1 MKNQISQAEMVEAL
15 LDGFDRIEEWQ
26 TNPFGHAV
34 VDGFFDDS
42 IADLLAAE
50 LSGSNEAGWHEYSN
64 PLEIKRTSNDYNRF
78 PPTVYQFFVGMS
90 DWDVADLLTEITGNP
105 PLIPDVGLHGGGIH
119 QIKNGGKL
127 NTHMDYAVHPKLG
140 LQRQVNAIIYL
151 SPEWL
156 PEYGGSLKLFDG
168 TMDEP
173 LSEKVNI
180 NCEFNRM
187 VLFDTSPGSWHG
199 FPDPIRCPEGVSRRS
214 LAYYYCIAPDDNTPQ
229 RFRARFAPSAE
240 QIGDA
245 EVEALIEARSSLTEA
260 ANVYRLEP
268 KSE

>member
-1 MKNQISQAEMVEAL
+1 MKNEIPQSLMVEAL
-15 LDGFDRIEEWQ
+15 LDGFDRIEEWN
-26 TNPFGHAV
+26 TDPFGHAY
-34 VDGFFDDS
+34 VDDFFPEQ
-42 IADLLAAE
+42 IADLLANE
-50 LSGSNEAGWHEYSN
+50 LKGNNEAGWHEYAN
-64 PLEIKRTSNDYNRF
+64 PLEIKRTSNDYNKF
-78 PPTVYQFFVGMS
+78 PPTIYQFFVAMS
-90 DWDVADLLTEITGNP
+90 DYEVSELLTEITENP

-140 LQRQVNAIIYL
+140 MQRQLNAIIYL
-151 SPEWL
+151 TPEWL

-173 LSEKVNI
+173 LGEKVNI

-199 FPDPIRCPEGVSRRS
+199 FPDPIRCPDDVSRRS
-214 LAYYYCIAPDDNTPQ
+214 LAYYYCVAADHNTPQ

-240 QIGDA
+240 QAGDA
-245 EVEALIEARSSLTEA
+245 EVAKLIEARSSLTEA
-260 ANVYRLEP
+260 ASVYRTQ
-268 KSE
+268 